1 MATRKTN
8 NTKGPSNANIGTKLS
23 TEEAQILKAT
33 AGAAD
38 ADADAEVS
46 GDGSNGGGN
55 RPSGVKY
62 LERDNGSSRS
72 MPSNTVNVQIVST
85 ILDRLAGTVVT
96 EPIFRAKPNLNM
108 IMRRASDPGVREKCA
123 TFFLTNKLVEP
134 LTSIIP
140 VNTIKPGDAAVL
152 QKDLFK
158 AIARVENDPRV
169 QLVVTEIV
177 NAHLIGC
184 GVIQDSGTFTTRIY
198 YPFTQVTTRS
208 LADDIGMQEVVR
220 VLGGL
225 DKIDVA
231 NKKYTNRSF
240 AAAVAQSLY
249 AVGKALLDVNELSG
263 IVGDMVLGVRAAID
277 PELTGFKGSV
287 TQSWRDNTVI
297 QELAKN
303 YVFVD
308 AALSLP
314 AGDATPL
321 NDGWKLNNWAPII
334 LAALKTSQRY
344 SIVGKN
350 EVMRSLGLRKI
361 RDLRGRPVS
370 YILHRSAKPE
380 AVAQSVYA
388 FEDAE
393 IAGAVTVIPTKERVA
408 EAVAS
413 AYGQTAGL
421 GTDAVAGYLASFL
434 TDAVEA
440 GYTNYKLGYH
450 IDLGTLQEAGHHEV
464 ACLMSERIRVKIDAD
479 GSVVKPGLN
488 PDMTKDYGWWYH
500 VSTNERDFGDLNRGV
515 FDSTTYVTNRL
526 AEVFIAADE
535 FEPQSPVDPRPQLI
549 APVAF
554 DSRIM
559 DFDPET
565 NLASLTSR
573 YAWDITINN
582 SRVNGA
588 FKASE
593 LGGMK
598 SLSNTSLVVPIYNDD
613 VFHTV
618 ISVFQTIEALL
629 KDLTKQRALNN
640 DGPDEVTVAYLRRSL
655 GRSFLRYAQ
664 SIAPGFR
671 QEIHNGMIDR
681 AVTRLQPDAAMAL
694 RARLGQREFGG
705 YADVSALLM
714 FLTMQGFDVKGW
726 SDMAKDLDMA
736 RVFLEYGSDRNSSTN
751 I

>member
-1 MATRKTN
+1 MALPKPRATKQNPNSKAVKTLDPAV
-8 NTKGPSNANIGTKLS
+8 TEDLITASTGGQETEIG
-23 TEEAQILKAT
+23 QKA
-33 AGAAD
+33 
-38 ADADAEVS
+38 
-46 GDGSNGGGN
+46 GGGGAGD
-55 RPSGVKY
+55 RPPGVKF
-62 LERDNGSSRS
+62 LERDSGSSRAV
-72 MPSNTVNVQIVST
+72 PTNTVNVQIVST
-85 ILDRLAGTVVT
+85 IIDRLAGTVVT

-123 TFFLTNKLVEP
+123 TFFLTHKLVDP
-134 LTSIIP
+134 LTSVIP
-140 VNTIKPGDAAVL
+140 VNTLKPGDAAIL

-158 AIARVENDPRV
+158 AITKVENDPKV
-169 QLVVTEIV
+169 QMVVTEIV

-198 YPFTQVTTRS
+198 YPFKPVTTQS

-220 VLGGL
+220 VLGGIE
-225 DKIDVA
+225 KIDISS
-231 NKKYTNRSF
+231 KKYTNRSF

-263 IVGDMVLGVRAAID
+263 VVGDMVLGCRAAID

-287 TQSWRDNTVI
+287 TQAWRDNVVI
-297 QELAKN
+297 QELSKN

-314 AGDATPL
+314 AGNATPL

-334 LAALKTSQRY
+334 LAALKTSPRY
-344 SIVGKN
+344 AIVGKS
-350 EVMRSLGLRKI
+350 EVTRSLGLRKI
-361 RDLRGRPVS
+361 RDLRGRPVA
-370 YILHRSAKPE
+370 YVLHRSAKPE

-393 IAGAVTVIPTKERVA
+393 ISGAVTVIPTKERVA
-408 EAVAS
+408 EAVAA
-413 AYGQTAGL
+413 AYGQTSGL
-421 GTDAVAGYLASFL
+421 GTDAVAGYLVSFL

-450 IDLGTLQEAGHHEV
+450 IDLGTLQEAGHHEI
-464 ACLMSERIRVKIDAD
+464 ACLLSERIRVKIEAD

-488 PDMTKDYGWWYH
+488 PDMTRDYGWWYH
-500 VSTNERDFGDLNRGV
+500 VATSERDFGDLNRGV

-526 AEVFIAADE
+526 AEVFIAVDE

-559 DFDPET
+559 GFDPAT

-618 ISVFQTIEALL
+618 IGVFNTISSLL
-629 KDLTKQRALNN
+629 NDLVKQRAANGE
-640 DGPDEVTVAYLRRSL
+640 GPDAVTISYLKRAL

-664 SIAPGFR
+664 SLAPGFR

-681 AVTRLQPDAAMAL
+681 AVTKLLPDAAMAL

-714 FLTMQGFDVKGW
+714 FLTMQGFDTKAW
-726 SDMAKDLDMA
+726 AEMAKDLDMA
-736 RVFLEYGSDRNSSTN
+736 RVFLEYGSDRSSSSN